1 MRFSLIQSRTRG
13 KDPVQLLLKQMGTFL
28 LMSLEIGSGPR
39 GRSISQLD
47 GSRAQLRE
55 KYSNG
60 RAESMPQSK
69 KNIRNKRLQTLQ
81 TPPAFPIITY
91 TGNSDISNWVTSFS
105 NGCVNLLAVNLGFFV
120 NPCSHTVQRGDHQL
134 STWCLHISFWN
145 ETVQSG
151 FNGYSFQI
159 PGKVIPL

>member
-1 MRFSLIQSRTRG
+1 MMRFSLIQSRTRG

-69 KNIRNKRLQTLQ
+69 KISGIRDCKHCKPLQHFPSLHTQEIVTFQTELQ
-81 TPPAFPIITY
+81 V
-91 TGNSDISNWVTSFS
+91 SLMV
-105 NGCVNLLAVNLGFFV
+105 V
-120 NPCSHTVQRGDHQL
+120 
-134 STWCLHISFWN
+134 
-145 ETVQSG
+145 
-151 FNGYSFQI
+151 
-159 PGKVIPL
+159 